1 MFGDSQFTSTLS
13 VNFHFPKIPRRTFFI
28 TMSPTLLLIQPT
40 SESSKMTTDT
50 IVAQATA
57 PGRGGVGIVRVSG
70 PAAERVAEIVLGKLP
85 RVRYAEYLPF
95 RDEQGQALDQGIA
108 LLFKAPNSFTGEDVL
123 ELQGHGGPVILDML
137 IRRIL
142 QIDGIRPARPGEFSE
157 RAFLNDKLDLAQAE
171 AIADLIEASS
181 EQAARSAMHS
191 LQGQFSGKVQ
201 QLVESLTRLRIYVE
215 AAIDFPDEEIDF
227 LSDGKV
233 AGDLYAI
240 MSELDDVR
248 SEAKQGALLREG
260 MKVVIAG
267 RPNAGKSSLLN
278 ALAGRES
285 AIVTEIAGTTRDVL
299 REHIHLDGMPLHIID
314 TAGLR
319 DTQDKV
325 EQIGIERAWAE
336 IEQADR
342 VLFMVDGTTTDAVD
356 PHDIWPEFVDR
367 LPKNIGLTVVRNKA
381 DLTGEDL
388 APSQEQG
395 HAVYRISAK
404 TELGLPALREHLK
417 ACMGFQGNTE
427 GGFMARRRHLD
438 ALERAAERLLV
449 AREQL
454 EVYVAG
460 ELVAEELRLAQESLS
475 EITGEFSS
483 DDLLGRIFSS
493 FCIGK

>member
-1 MFGDSQFTSTLS
+1 
-13 VNFHFPKIPRRTFFI
+13 
-28 TMSPTLLLIQPT
+28 
-40 SESSKMTTDT
+40 MTTDT

-70 PAAERVAEIVLGKLP
+70 PAAEQVAEIVLGKRP

-95 RDEQGQALDQGIA
+95 RDEQGEVLDQGIA

-123 ELQGHGGPVILDML
+123 ELQGHGGPVIMDML
-137 IRRIL
+137 VRRIL
-142 QIDGIRPARPGEFSE
+142 QIKGLRPARPGEFSE
-157 RAFLNDKLDLAQAE
+157 RAFMNDKLDLAQAE

-191 LQGQFSGKVQ
+191 LQGQFSSKIQ
-201 QLVESLTRLRIYVE
+201 QLVESLIRLRIYVE

-240 MSELDDVR
+240 MGSLDEVR

-342 VLFMVDGTTTDAVD
+342 VLFMVDGTTTNAVD
-356 PHDIWPEFVDR
+356 PREIWPEFVDR
-367 LPKNIGLTVVRNKA
+367 LPKNIGLTVIRNKA

-388 APSQEQG
+388 VPSEELG

-417 ACMGFQGNTE
+417 ACMGFQGNTG

-449 AREQL
+449 AKEQL
-454 EVYVAG
+454 EVFVAG